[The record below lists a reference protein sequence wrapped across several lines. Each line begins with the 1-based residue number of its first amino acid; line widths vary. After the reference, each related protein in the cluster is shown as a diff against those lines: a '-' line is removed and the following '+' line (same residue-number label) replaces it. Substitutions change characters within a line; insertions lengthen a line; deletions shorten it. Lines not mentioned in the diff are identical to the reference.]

1 MLVKGDMELLIL
13 LGLTLAA
20 MYAFAIGAN
29 DMANVIAVLIGGKVT
44 SFKIAVLMFAVSVTL
59 GSLLQGYMVMKT
71 LGKGVVKN
79 LDIYGAVS
87 ASLAALIWVL
97 TATRLGLPVSTSQSI
112 TSGVLGSGLA
122 IALISNSFEEINFTV
137 VENIIISWTIS
148 PLLALFAAA
157 LTYMVFEKTK
167 LKDETVKA
175 LSLAVAFWNG
185 YSFGANDVA
194 NATGVY
200 LTLVG
205 TLPLMFGVQ
214 GNVYLALYG
223 ALFIILGGI
232 LMGRRVVET
241 MGFKITR
248 LDPVGSL
255 SSSLITATSVWV
267 FTTIPYLLFGYGLP
281 VSTTYI
287 SVGSIMGV
295 GVAKYRSFRRGLNSK
310 IVLTILLS
318 WALTL
323 PINIVLS
330 MCFYY
335 GLIRVFIGA

>member
-1 MLVKGDMELLIL
+1 MELLIL

-29 DMANVIAVLIGGKVT
+29 DMANIIAVLVGGKIA
-44 SFKIAVLMFAVSVTL
+44 SFKIAVLLFTVSVAL
-59 GSLLQGYMVMKT
+59 GSILQGYMVMKT

-122 IALISNSFEEINFTV
+122 IALISGSFKEINFSV
-137 VENIIISWTIS
+137 VGNIVISWTIS
-148 PLLALFAAA
+148 PILALFAAA
-157 LTYMVFEKTK
+157 LTYMVLEKTK
-167 LKDETVKA
+167 LKDKTVKA
-175 LSLAVAFWNG
+175 LSLAVALWNG

-205 TLPLMFGVQ
+205 TLPLIFGVQ
-214 GNVYLALYG
+214 GNVYLTLYG

-323 PINIVLS
+323 PINIILS
-330 MCFYY
+330 MSFYY
-335 GLIRVFIGA
+335 GLIRLLIGT